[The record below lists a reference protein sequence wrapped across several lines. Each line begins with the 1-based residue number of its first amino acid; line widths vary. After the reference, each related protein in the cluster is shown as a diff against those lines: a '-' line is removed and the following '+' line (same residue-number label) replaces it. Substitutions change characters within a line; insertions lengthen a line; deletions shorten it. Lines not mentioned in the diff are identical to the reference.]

1 MNNKVKKSRKTL
13 LLIILLLL
21 AIGITV
27 VAITITVLNNGSKS
41 KKRSAQLIGNGSAI
55 SGAYHGKSSAE
66 LLKEL
71 KKKQI
76 NVTDKFSSQI
86 MFQSGKR
93 GSTGSWI
100 VENSAANKV
109 TEQCSV
115 NLKGQTVA
123 VSAPIKAGQHIENI
137 TLNTPVNSGTYD
149 VTVSVNYYDP
159 ASSAHLGQAD
169 YQNVKMV
176 VS

>member
-1 MNNKVKKSRKTL
+1 M
-13 LLIILLLL
+13 ILLVLTV
-21 AIGITV
+21 GFTV
-27 VAITITVLNNGSKS
+27 VAITITVINNS
-41 KKRSAQLIGNGSAI
+41 KKPSSSAQLLGNGSAI

-71 KKKQI
+71 KKEQI

-93 GSTGSWI
+93 GSTGSWV
-100 VENSAANKV
+100 VENSDANKV

-115 NLKGQTVA
+115 ILKGQTVA

-137 TLNTPVNSGTYD
+137 TLNAPVNSGTYN

-159 ASSAHLGQAD
+159 ASSSHLGQAD
-169 YQNVKMV
+169 YQNVRMA

>member
-1 MNNKVKKSRKTL
+1 MKINHKKSRKA
-13 LLIILLLL
+13 LLLL
-21 AIGITV
+21 AFLVLTVGFTVIAITV
-27 VAITITVLNNGSKS
+27 TVMNNSKNQKS
-41 KKRSAQLIGNGSAI
+41 SAQLIGNGSAI